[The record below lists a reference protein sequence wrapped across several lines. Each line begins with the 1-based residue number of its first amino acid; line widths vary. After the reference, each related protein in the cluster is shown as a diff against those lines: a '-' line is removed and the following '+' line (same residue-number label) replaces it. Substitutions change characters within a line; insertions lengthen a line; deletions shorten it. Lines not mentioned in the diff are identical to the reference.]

1 MIALVPGQLNL
12 MTMTKQC
19 AYFMGYIAC
28 FKILKLRQNGSHFAY
43 DYFKSIFSN
52 ENVWSSF
59 ETSLKYVPKH
69 QNNNIP
75 TLIQIMAW
83 CWPGDK
89 PLVEPMMVTL
99 LMHICVTRPQRVGT
113 LQPSNPLTVI
123 CQLFALL
130 VAPLVVIMTSCSV
143 DKLTSWKLLIFS

>member
-1 MIALVPGQLNL
+1 MLLLFLPMILYNKCWELCTSIACQFCLYQAGLLNRYWGNHMIALVPGQSNL

-19 AYFMGYIAC
+19 AYFMGYIAF

-89 PLVEPMMVTL
+89 PLIEPMMDTL
-99 LMHICVTRPQRVGT
+99 LMHMRH
-113 LQPSNPLTVI
+113 S
-123 CQLFALL
+123 AS
-130 VAPLVVIMTSCSV
+130 TS
-143 DKLTSWKLLIFS
+143 